1 MSPGDSHDNIQYI
14 NIASTGDATDF
25 GNLTQERWGNG
36 ACASTTRA
44 LWGAGL
50 STGPSAYW
58 NIIDYVTI
66 MSTGNAQDFGDLTY
80 GVPYYTGAVS
90 NTVRG
95 IWGGGYNTPSSPQVP
110 SPFPSGFQN
119 EMEYVTIA
127 STGNAKDF
135 GDFTARNSMSTFG
148 SPTRGIFAAGATPT
162 RINTIEYVNIASS
175 GGAQDF
181 GDLLNKINY
190 GGGCSNSI
198 RGIFFGGYD
207 GAAGANTNVIS
218 YTTIASMGNSQ
229 DFGDLTT
236 AKSELGACS
245 SSTRGIVGGGW
256 SPVKID
262 EMDYVT
268 IATTGNALA
277 FGELANV
284 GVYQECGTS
293 NGHGGLG

>member
-1 MSPGDSHDNIQYI
+1 MLDTCSLFFYLCHILKI
-14 NIASTGDATDF
+14 I
-25 GNLTQERWGNG
+25 
-36 ACASTTRA
+36 
-44 LWGAGL
+44 L
-50 STGPSAYW
+50 S
-58 NIIDYVTI
+58 
-66 MSTGNAQDFGDLTY
+66 
-80 GVPYYTGAVS
+80 
-90 NTVRG
+90 
-95 IWGGGYNTPSSPQVP
+95 SS
-110 SPFPSGFQN
+110 F
-119 EMEYVTIA
+119 
-127 STGNAKDF
+127 
-135 GDFTARNSMSTFG
+135 
-148 SPTRGIFAAGATPT
+148 
-162 RINTIEYVNIASS
+162 
-175 GGAQDF
+175 
-181 GDLLNKINY
+181 